1 MSGHTD
7 GRTLPPPGTN
17 TTAHAA
23 TGPATR
29 TSGRDEPT
37 VPGDG
42 PSEPTTPDE
51 GHSAPTAGDEH
62 SEPTAR
68 TSGRD
73 ESTAPGDGPSEPT
86 TPDEGHSEPT
96 ARPDGRGEPALS
108 GRRSEPIA
116 RNDSAV
122 TDSSRKASSS
132 VAGHDSGTPVT
143 RVFGIRHHGPGSARS
158 LRQALEEFGPD
169 AILIEGPA
177 DADPLVGFVAA
188 DTMAPPVALLA
199 YVPDSPARAAFWPF
213 AVFSPEWQAL
223 RYGVEHTVPVRFCDL
238 PATNVLAIEEDNRAG
253 RTDPLAALAAAAG
266 FDDAERWWDA
276 VVESVPDSAAFDA
289 ITEAMAALREN
300 APATVEAGPTTPD
313 DSGTSPG
320 EPTAPGEAATPPAEP
335 SEHGGTELLTGEFV
349 SEQSPNPDEP
359 VLAPLV
365 VDEHTLRREAYMRQT
380 MRQVLKSG
388 AKRLAVVCGAWHAP
402 ALTGPLGPAAPDT
415 RLLKGLPKTK
425 AALTW
430 VPWTHSRLAAGSG
443 YGAGVTSPGWY
454 HHLFTETERPVARWL
469 TKVAGVLRAHDLPVS
484 SAHIIEAVRLADT
497 LAALRGRPLA
507 GLSEVTEAV
516 RSVMCGGDETML
528 RLVVDELVVGE
539 TLGGVPEDTPTV
551 PLAADLR
558 ARIKTL
564 RLKQEALARTVDLDL
579 RKPRDVERSQL
590 LHRLRLLGIGWGTPT
605 VGEVRSTGTFR
616 ETWTLR
622 WEPEFAVRIVEAA
635 IWGTTLRTAAE
646 AKILDTASRD
656 GVSVT
661 ELADALELA
670 LLADLGGA
678 TAGLIRRL
686 EAVAALDHDV
696 THLLGALPGLTR
708 TLRYGDVR
716 GTDTEALVHVADSL
730 LVRICA
736 GLPGAVTGL
745 DTDAAESLRAQ
756 IDAAHIAISTRD
768 DEHATTEW
776 LATLQRIADRDD
788 VHGAIGGRAVRLL
801 CDAERIDDADSARRL
816 AAALSVGNTPAA
828 KAAWIDGFLGG
839 RGLLLVHDRELLR
852 RIDDWLRDL
861 AEDQF
866 VATVPLLR
874 RTFGF
879 FESGERRAIGQA
891 LRDTGTAPAT
901 PATPAAVDPARGQLA
916 LRTATTILEAAR

>member
-1 MSGHTD
+1 MNRPTD
-7 GRTLPPPGTN
+7 ATPPGHDP
-17 TTAHAA
+17 AH
-23 TGPATR
+23 
-29 TSGRDEPT
+29 S
-37 VPGDG
+37 
-42 PSEPTTPDE
+42 TPD
-51 GHSAPTAGDEH
+51 P
-62 SEPTAR
+62 
-68 TSGRD
+68 
-73 ESTAPGDGPSEPT
+73 STAEPV
-86 TPDEGHSEPT
+86 E
-96 ARPDGRGEPALS
+96 RGGA
-108 GRRSEPIA
+108 A
-116 RNDSAV
+116 Q
-122 TDSSRKASSS
+122 
-132 VAGHDSGTPVT
+132 T

-158 LRQALEEFGPD
+158 LRQSLAEFRPD

-199 YVPDSPARAAFWPF
+199 YVPDTPAKAAFWPF
-213 AVFSPEWQAL
+213 AVFSPEWQAM
-223 RYGVEHTVPVRFCDL
+223 RYGVEHAVPVRFCDL
-238 PATNVLAIEEDNRAG
+238 PAANVLVAEDEARG
-253 RTDPLAALAAAAG
+253 DRTDPLAALATAAG
-266 FDDAERWWDA
+266 YDDAERWWDS

-289 ITEAMAALREN
+289 ITEAMAALREDAPHDTATHTG
-300 APATVEAGPTTPD
+300 APAT
-313 DSGTSPG
+313 G
-320 EPTAPGEAATPPAEP
+320 ET
-335 SEHGGTELLTGEFV
+335 EHSQSTERTGGTEGEDRTTTTPAAP
-349 SEQSPNPDEP
+349 EQ
-359 VLAPLV
+359 VAPLV
-365 VDEHTLRREAYMRQT
+365 VDQHTLRREAYMRQV
-380 MRQVLKSG
+380 MRQTLKGG
-388 AKRLAVVCGAWHAP
+388 ARRLAVVCGAWHAP
-402 ALTGPLGPAAPDT
+402 ALTGPLGPAAPDA

-484 SAHIIEAVRLADT
+484 SAHIIESVRLADT
-497 LAALRGRPLA
+497 MAALRDRPLA

-516 RSVMCGGDETML
+516 RAVMCGGDETML
-528 RLVVDELVVGE
+528 RLVIDELVVGE

-558 ARIKTL
+558 ARSRTL

-579 RKPRDVERSQL
+579 RKDRDVERSQL
-590 LHRLRLLGIGWGTPT
+590 LHRLRLLGIDWGTPT
-605 VGEVRSTGTFR
+605 VGEVRNTGTFR

-622 WEPEFAVRIVEAA
+622 WEPEFEVRIVEAA
-635 IWGTTLRTAAE
+635 VWGTTLRTAAE
-646 AKILDTASRD
+646 TKILDTANKD
-656 GVSVT
+656 GVTVAA
-661 ELADALELA
+661 LADALELA
-670 LLADLGGA
+670 LLADLSGA
-678 TAGLIRRL
+678 TDDLITRL
-686 EAVAALDHDV
+686 EAAAALDHDV
-696 THLLGALPGLTR
+696 THLLAALPGLTR

-716 GTDTEALVHVADSL
+716 GTDTKALGHVADGL

-756 IDAAHIAISTRD
+756 IDAAHTAISTRD

-816 AAALSVGNTPAA
+816 AAALSVGNTSAA

-852 RIDDWLRDL
+852 RIDDWLRTL
-861 AEDQF
+861 SEDQF
-866 VATVPLLR
+866 VTTLPLLR
-874 RTFGF
+874 RTFGA

-891 LRDTGTAPAT
+891 LRDTGAAPVTKTAGT
-901 PATPAAVDPARGQLA
+901 AVDPDRGALA
-916 LRTATTILEAAR
+916 LRAAASILGAAG

>member
-1 MSGHTD
+1 MSQRNKATH
-7 GRTLPPPGTN
+7 P
-17 TTAHAA
+17 A
-23 TGPATR
+23 TGDA
-29 TSGRDEPT
+29 
-37 VPGDG
+37 
-42 PSEPTTPDE
+42 
-51 GHSAPTAGDEH
+51 
-62 SEPTAR
+62 
-68 TSGRD
+68 
-73 ESTAPGDGPSEPT
+73 APGDPASRAEIHESSGSETGAGETREVT
-86 TPDEGHSEPT
+86 TETEAGVGS
-96 ARPDGRGEPALS
+96 
-108 GRRSEPIA
+108 
-116 RNDSAV
+116 V
-122 TDSSRKASSS
+122 TDTNSS
-132 VAGHDSGTPVT
+132 AGAAAVT

-158 LRQALEEFGPD
+158 LRHALEEFRPD

-213 AVFSPEWQAL
+213 AVFSPEWQAM
-223 RYGVEHTVPVRFCDL
+223 RYGVEHAVPVRFCDL
-238 PATNVLAIEEDNRAG
+238 PATNVLAAG
-253 RTDPLAALAAAAG
+253 DDARGGGSDPLAALASAAG
-266 FDDAERWWDA
+266 YDDAERWWDA
-276 VVESVPDSAAFDA
+276 VVESVPDSAAFEA
-289 ITEAMAALREN
+289 IIEAMGALREDAPHSAAGTTTPTTDAPPHLG
-300 APATVEAGPTTPD
+300 APAPVDTDVPGQVSALPVDAPDADEKHSATTGFEPAAAVDRPD
-313 DSGTSPG
+313 
-320 EPTAPGEAATPPAEP
+320 AAI
-335 SEHGGTELLTGEFV
+335 
-349 SEQSPNPDEP
+349 
-359 VLAPLV
+359 APLI
-365 VDEHTLRREAYMRQT
+365 VDHHTLVREAHMRQV
-380 MRQVLKSG
+380 MRQVLKGG

-402 ALTGPLGPAAPDT
+402 ALVEPLGPAAPDM

-454 HHLFTETERPVARWL
+454 HHLFTETARPVARWL
-469 TKVAGVLRAHDLPVS
+469 TKVAGVLRSHDLPVS

-497 LAALRGRPLA
+497 LAALRGRPLP

-528 RLVVDELVVGE
+528 RLVIDELVVGE

-558 ARIKTL
+558 ARARTL

-579 RKPRDVERSQL
+579 RKERDVERSHL

-605 VGEVRSTGTFR
+605 TGEVRSTGTFR

-622 WEPEFAVRIVEAA
+622 WEPEFEVRIVEAA
-635 IWGTTLRTAAE
+635 VWGTTLRTAAE
-646 AKILDTASRD
+646 TKILDTASRD
-656 GVSVT
+656 DVT
-661 ELADALELA
+661 VTALADALETA

-678 TAGLIRRL
+678 TEGLISRL
-686 EAVAALDHDV
+686 EAAAALDHDV

-716 GTDTEALVHVADSL
+716 GTDTKALAHVADGL

-745 DTDAAESLRAQ
+745 DTDAAQALRTQ
-756 IDAAHIAISTRD
+756 IDAAHTAISTRD
-768 DEHATTEW
+768 DEHSSTEW

-788 VHGAIGGRAVRLL
+788 VHGAIAGRAVRLL

-852 RIDDWLRDL
+852 RIDEWLREL
-861 AEDQF
+861 NEDQF
-866 VATVPLLR
+866 VATLPLLR
-874 RTFGF
+874 RTFGS
-879 FESGERRAIGQA
+879 FESGERRAISQA
-891 LRDTGTAPAT
+891 LRDTGSAPT
-901 PATPAAVDPARGQLA
+901 TSDSLTAVDPIRGQLA
-916 LRTATTILEAAR
+916 LRAATAILGAAG

>member
-1 MSGHTD
+1 MNRQTD
-7 GRTLPPPGTN
+7 D
-17 TTAHAA
+17 
-23 TGPATR
+23 
-29 TSGRDEPT
+29 TSVSAD
-37 VPGDG
+37 
-42 PSEPTTPDE
+42 TTPD
-51 GHSAPTAGDEH
+51 
-62 SEPTAR
+62 
-68 TSGRD
+68 
-73 ESTAPGDGPSEPT
+73 
-86 TPDEGHSEPT
+86 PDP
-96 ARPDGRGEPALS
+96 
-108 GRRSEPIA
+108 GRRPPTGAEDA
-116 RNDSAV
+116 A
-122 TDSSRKASSS
+122 
-132 VAGHDSGTPVT
+132 VT

-188 DTMAPPVALLA
+188 DTMRPPVALLA

-213 AVFSPEWQAL
+213 AVFSPEWQAM
-223 RYGVEHTVPVRFCDL
+223 RYGAEHAVPVRFCDL
-238 PATNVLAIEEDNRAG
+238 PAATVLAADDDSRG
-253 RTDPLAALAAAAG
+253 DRTDPLAALASAAG
-266 FDDAERWWDA
+266 YDDAERWWDS

-289 ITEAMAALREN
+289 ITEAMSALRDDSPPP
-300 APATVEAGPTTPD
+300 APATAESPDVLSLGSGAPLPAGPED
-313 DSGTSPG
+313 
-320 EPTAPGEAATPPAEP
+320 PA
-335 SEHGGTELLTGEFV
+335 F
-349 SEQSPNPDEP
+349 
-359 VLAPLV
+359 APLV
-365 VDEHTLRREAYMRQT
+365 VDQHTLRREAYMRQV
-380 MRQVLKSG
+380 MRQTLKDG

-402 ALTGPLGPAAPDT
+402 ALDGALGPAAPDA
-415 RLLKGLPKTK
+415 RLLKGLPKIKT
-425 AALTW
+425 ALTW

-484 SAHIIEAVRLADT
+484 SAHIIESVRLADT

-507 GLSEVTEAV
+507 GLSEVTESV

-528 RLVVDELVVGE
+528 RLVIDELVVGE

-558 ARIKTL
+558 ARSKTL

-579 RKPRDVERSQL
+579 RKERDVERSHL
-590 LHRLRLLGIGWGTPT
+590 LHRLRLLGVDWGTPT
-605 VGEVRSTGTFR
+605 VGEVRNTGTFR

-622 WEPEFAVRIVEAA
+622 WEPEFEVRIVEAA
-635 IWGTTLRTAAE
+635 VWGTTLRTAAE

-656 GVSVT
+656 GVTVA
-661 ELADALELA
+661 ELADALETA

-678 TAGLIRRL
+678 TDGLITRL
-686 EAVAALDHDV
+686 EAAAALDHDV

-716 GTDTEALVHVADSL
+716 GTDTKALAHVADGL

-745 DTDAAESLRAQ
+745 DTDAAEALRAQ
-756 IDAAHIAISTRD
+756 IDAAHTAISTRD
-768 DEHATTEW
+768 DDHTTTEW
-776 LATLQRIADRDD
+776 LATLHRIADRDD
-788 VHGAIGGRAVRLL
+788 VHGAISGRAVRLL

-852 RIDDWLRDL
+852 RIDEWLREL
-861 AEDQF
+861 TEDQF
-866 VATVPLLR
+866 VATLPLLR
-874 RTFGF
+874 RTFGS

-891 LRDTGTAPAT
+891 LRDTGSAPAAAT
-901 PATPAAVDPARGQLA
+901 GATPIDPARGQAA
-916 LRTATTILEAAR
+916 LRAAAAILGAAG

>member
-1 MSGHTD
+1 MSQRNKATH
-7 GRTLPPPGTN
+7 P
-17 TTAHAA
+17 A
-23 TGPATR
+23 TG
-29 TSGRDEPT
+29 D
-37 VPGDG
+37 
-42 PSEPTTPDE
+42 TTP
-51 GHSAPTAGDEH
+51 
-62 SEPTAR
+62 
-68 TSGRD
+68 
-73 ESTAPGDGPSEPT
+73 
-86 TPDEGHSEPT
+86 
-96 ARPDGRGEPALS
+96 GEPAS
-108 GRRSEPIA
+108 RAEIRESSASDTGAGETR
-116 RNDSAV
+116 AV
-122 TDSSRKASSS
+122 TTEAEAGAGSVTDTNSS
-132 VAGHDSGTPVT
+132 AGAAAVT

-158 LRQALEEFGPD
+158 LRHALEEFRPD

-213 AVFSPEWQAL
+213 AVFSPEWQAM
-223 RYGVEHTVPVRFCDL
+223 RYGVEHAVPVRFCDL
-238 PATNVLAIEEDNRAG
+238 PATNVLAADDDARG
-253 RTDPLAALAAAAG
+253 GGSDPLAALASAAG
-266 FDDAERWWDA
+266 YDDAERWWDA

-289 ITEAMAALREN
+289 ITEAMTALRED
-300 APATVEAGPTTPD
+300 ARHAAITP
-313 DSGTSPG
+313 
-320 EPTAPGEAATPPAEP
+320 PTADAPPQLGATAPTDTEVPDPVALSP
-335 SEHGGTELLTGEFV
+335 LDAPELLEKPSAANGFEF
-349 SEQSPNPDEP
+349 PAAANRPDP
-359 VLAPLV
+359 AMAPLI
-365 VDEHTLRREAYMRQT
+365 VDQHTLVREAHMRQV
-380 MRQVLKSG
+380 MRQVLKGG

-402 ALTGPLGPAAPDT
+402 ALVEPLGPAAPDM

-469 TKVAGVLRAHDLPVS
+469 TKVAGVLRSHDLPVS

-497 LAALRGRPLA
+497 LAALRGRPLP

-558 ARIKTL
+558 ARCKTL
-564 RLKQEALARTVDLDL
+564 RLKQEALARNVDLDL
-579 RKPRDVERSQL
+579 RKERDVERSHL
-590 LHRLRLLGIGWGTPT
+590 LHRLRLLGVGWGTPT
-605 VGEVRSTGTFR
+605 TGEVRSTGTFR

-622 WEPEFAVRIVEAA
+622 WEPEFEVRIVEAA
-635 IWGTTLRTAAE
+635 VWGTTLRTAAE
-646 AKILDTASRD
+646 TKILDTASRD
-656 GVSVT
+656 DVT
-661 ELADALELA
+661 VTALADALEMA

-678 TAGLIRRL
+678 TEGLITRL
-686 EAVAALDHDV
+686 EAAAALDHDV

-716 GTDTEALVHVADSL
+716 GTDTKALAHVADGL

-745 DTDAAESLRAQ
+745 DTDAAQALRTQ
-756 IDAAHIAISTRD
+756 IDAAHTAISTRD

-776 LATLQRIADRDD
+776 LATLHRIADRDD

-801 CDAERIDDADSARRL
+801 CDAERIDDAESARRL

-852 RIDDWLRDL
+852 RIDEWLRDL
-861 AEDQF
+861 NEDQF
-866 VATVPLLR
+866 VATLPLLR
-874 RTFGF
+874 RTFGS
-879 FESGERRAIGQA
+879 FESGERRAISQA
-891 LRDTGTAPAT
+891 LRDTGSAPTTADGPT
-901 PATPAAVDPARGQLA
+901 AVDPIRGQLA
-916 LRTATTILEAAR
+916 LRAATAILGAAG

>member
-1 MSGHTD
+1 MSEQID
-7 GRTLPPPGTN
+7 GETS
-17 TTAHAA
+17 AA
-23 TGPATR
+23 
-29 TSGRDEPT
+29 
-37 VPGDG
+37 
-42 PSEPTTPDE
+42 
-51 GHSAPTAGDEH
+51 
-62 SEPTAR
+62 
-68 TSGRD
+68 
-73 ESTAPGDGPSEPT
+73 
-86 TPDEGHSEPT
+86 
-96 ARPDGRGEPALS
+96 
-108 GRRSEPIA
+108 
-116 RNDSAV
+116 SAV
-122 TDSSRKASSS
+122 PAPASNTDA
-132 VAGHDSGTPVT
+132 VT

-158 LRQALEEFGPD
+158 LRQALEEFRPD

-188 DTMAPPVALLA
+188 DTMTPPVALLA

-213 AVFSPEWQAL
+213 AVFSPEWQAM
-223 RYGVEHTVPVRFCDL
+223 RYGVDHTVPVRFCDL
-238 PATNVLAIEEDNRAG
+238 PAANVLAAEDESRG
-253 RTDPLAALAAAAG
+253 DRTDPLAALASAAG
-266 FDDAERWWDA
+266 YDDAERWWDA

-289 ITEAMAALREN
+289 ITEAMAALREDAIQH
-300 APATVEAGPTTPD
+300 APASDTDFPED
-313 DSGTSPG
+313 
-320 EPTAPGEAATPPAEP
+320 PAI
-335 SEHGGTELLTGEFV
+335 
-349 SEQSPNPDEP
+349 
-359 VLAPLV
+359 APLV
-365 VDEHTLRREAYMRQT
+365 VDQHTLRREAHMRQVMRQT
-380 MRQVLKSG
+380 LKDG

-402 ALTGPLGPAAPDT
+402 ALAGALGPAAPDA
-415 RLLKGLPKTK
+415 RLLRGLPKTK

-469 TKVAGVLRAHDLPVS
+469 TKVAGVLRSHDLPVS
-484 SAHIIEAVRLADT
+484 SAHIIEAVRLSDT

-539 TLGGVPEDTPTV
+539 TLGGVPDDTPTV

-558 ARIKTL
+558 ARSKTL

-579 RKPRDVERSQL
+579 RKERDVERSHL
-590 LHRLRLLGIGWGTPT
+590 LHRLRLLGIDWGTPT
-605 VGEVRSTGTFR
+605 VGEVRNTGTFR

-622 WEPEFAVRIVEAA
+622 WEPEFEVRIVEAA
-635 IWGTTLRTAAE
+635 VWGTTLRTAAE

-661 ELADALELA
+661 ELADALEMA

-678 TAGLIRRL
+678 TDGLITRL
-686 EAVAALDHDV
+686 EAAAALDHDV

-716 GTDTEALVHVADSL
+716 GTDTKALAHVADGL

-745 DTDAAESLRAQ
+745 DTDAAEALRAQ
-756 IDAAHIAISTRD
+756 IDAAHTAISTRD
-768 DEHATTEW
+768 DDHATTEW

-816 AAALSVGNTPAA
+816 AAALSIGNTPAA

-852 RIDDWLRDL
+852 RIDDWLREL

-866 VATVPLLR
+866 VATLPLLR
-874 RTFGF
+874 RTFGS

-891 LRDTGTAPAT
+891 LRDTGSAPPTPTSATAI
-901 PATPAAVDPARGQLA
+901 DPTRGQLA
-916 LRTATTILEAAR
+916 LRAATAILGAAG